1 MFLIFES
8 YVAEM
13 FIFVP
18 KKEKEKTYKQITMR
32 RKARWTFMQAD
43 AVDVLFLIIFSSL
56 YYKMM
61 GDKGELLLSVGKSV
75 KRT

>member
-1 MFLIFES
+1 
-8 YVAEM
+8 
-13 FIFVP
+13 
-18 KKEKEKTYKQITMR
+18 
-32 RKARWTFMQAD
+32 MQAD
-43 AVDVLFLIIFSSL
+43 AVDVLFLIIFGSL